1 MIKKR
6 LFYFPFLTL
15 IAFLAVFCGDANA
28 QRPVLKFRH
37 LTINEGLSQNTVYC
51 TFQDHKGF
59 IWMGTED
66 GLNRYDGVDWLIYKH
81 ELDDP
86 KSLSN
91 NQVNSI
97 LEDENGNLLI
107 ATSDGLN
114 VYHRDLENF
123 SRINL
128 KSTTDQKNDFISYL
142 MKDTNGEFWVSSRD
156 GLKLLGKD
164 QKVKAT
170 YKYSSLV
177 KGVNPYK
184 VISTFQSKEH
194 KLWVNTGIGLRL
206 FDIKSKKFIA
216 LPMVIAQNSALTSD
230 NVRTVKLTKTGNYW
244 MGTET
249 NGLFFYDVQKQTLTN
264 YKTSSDPNSLAS
276 NVVRDVFIYSDNE
289 LWIGTREGLS
299 IFNIAANKFY
309 NYTYDKYNQN
319 SLSHN
324 SVRNFLRDDAGSI
337 WIGTFAGGVNIFNE
351 NSRNFSYLGEKTGL
365 GLGLNHRVVSSII
378 KEKDGG
384 LWIGTEGGGLN
395 YINREKEINQYH
407 TTQGNVNNSSNIVK
421 CMVDDGKGNLWL
433 GTYNGISIYNKN
445 TGIFSDL
452 LKNQN
457 LTTTVAPYQVHDLV
471 LNNDKAY
478 IATNGKGLV
487 IYANGMLKEFI
498 YDVKNNNS
506 ISSNNLTTLLA
517 VKEDLWIGTQKGL
530 NFFNHQNNTFTR
542 FLHKE
547 DNPQSIS
554 GNSILCLYKDDKDR
568 LWIGSEGGGLN
579 LFNKTNK
586 TFSHITEKNGLSN
599 NVIHAMLE
607 DNMGFLWVST
617 NKGLSKIDIRKYN
630 GNANQELKIINYTVA
645 DGLQSNQFSNEAV
658 AKGADGELLF
668 GGINGITLFHPG
680 DIKSNNFKPKVVLT
694 DLLIRNKEVNTN
706 AEDSPLDKQIEETNE
721 IVLTYDQAYITIK
734 YAALNYINSEKNKYA
749 YKLEGFADDDWNEVG
764 GQHSATYTNLSA
776 GTYIFKVKAA
786 NNDGVWN
793 DEVRSLKIKVL
804 PPYWETWWAY
814 LIYLFIIT
822 GILYLY
828 YIYTIRTANLKNE
841 LAFEYK
847 SHQKDQDLTQRKL
860 SFFTNIS
867 HEIKTPLTLILAP
880 IEKLLEMNAGN
891 NIVQNQL
898 SLMQRNGER
907 LVRLINQLLD
917 FRKFESGKITL
928 QAAEGNMVRFVKE
941 VVMAFDSYAKYLKIN
956 LEVETEAKSI
966 RTYFDRDNFEKILYN
981 LLSNSLKF
989 TPEGGNIKVTV
1000 STEKL
1005 NNDDQEFVCVAVE
1018 DDGKGIPQKYT
1029 DQIFEEFNHLDE
1041 DGMNPLGTGIGL
1053 AFTKGLVNLH
1063 HGNISVE
1070 SREAKNGEKGFT
1082 KFTVKIPLGKTH
1094 FAKEEIIENYQ
1105 NSESINL
1112 YKFKDDDIGNS
1123 QIILK
1128 KKEEILKEAGADVP
1142 IMLIVEDNKDVLGF
1156 LEDHFKNAF
1165 VVHTA
1170 ENGKIGLGKALDLIP
1185 DIIISDVMMPEI
1197 SGTELCSKLKSTEAT
1212 SHIPVILLTARTPLI
1227 YKIEGLETGAD
1238 DYITKPFSLKIVEAR
1253 VWNLLELRKQLR
1265 ERYRKEVSF
1274 TPKNIAI
1281 SSPDEKFIEKV
1292 MKFIEDNLGEP
1303 TLSVEELGKEIGMSR
1318 VTLYRKIKALT
1329 NQTTIEI
1336 IRNVRLKRAAQFLE
1350 TGHYNVSEV
1359 AYMVGFTDLD
1369 YFRKCFKEQFNKT
1382 PKDFSNSKSK
1392 QN

>member
-1 MIKKR
+1 MIKKS
-6 LFYFPFLTL
+6 LFYFQFLSIVVL
-15 IAFLAVFCGDANA
+15 IFNGGSAYA

-37 LTINEGLSQNTVYC
+37 LTINEGLSQNTVFC
-51 TFQDHKGF
+51 TYQDHKGF
-59 IWMGTED
+59 IWVGTED

-81 ELDDP
+81 ELNDP

-97 LEDENGNLLI
+97 VEDENGNLLI

-114 VYHRDLENF
+114 IYHRDLENF
-123 SRINL
+123 SKINL
-128 KSTTDQKNDFISYL
+128 KSTTDQKNDFITFL
-142 MKDTNGEFWVSSRD
+142 MKDANGEFWISSRD
-156 GLKLLGKD
+156 GLKLLDKNH
-164 QKVKAT
+164 KVKAT
-170 YKYSSLV
+170 YKYKSLV

-184 VISTFQSKEH
+184 VLSTFESKDH
-194 KLWVNTGIGLRL
+194 QLWVNTGTGLRL

-216 LPMVIAQNSALTSD
+216 LPKVIAQNSALTSD
-230 NVRTVKLTKTGNYW
+230 NVRTIKLTKSGNYW
-244 MGTET
+244 MGTESH
-249 NGLFFYDVQKQTLTN
+249 GLFFYDVHQQTLKN
-264 YKTSSDPNSLAS
+264 YKASPEANGLLS
-276 NVVRDVFIYSDNE
+276 NVVRDVFIYSENE

-299 IFNIAANKFY
+299 VFNIAAGKFY

-324 SVRNFLRDDAGSI
+324 SVRNFLRDDAGST
-337 WIGTFAGGVNIFNE
+337 WIGTYAGGLNIFNE
-351 NSRNFSYLGEKTGL
+351 NSRNFSYLGEKIGAN
-365 GLGLNHRVVSSII
+365 LGLNHRVVSSII
-378 KEKDGG
+378 KEKDGS

-395 YINREKEINQYH
+395 YINLKTEINQYH
-407 TTQGNVNNSSNIVK
+407 TVLGNINNSNNIVK

-445 TGIFSDL
+445 TGTFADL
-452 LKNQN
+452 LKSQN
-457 LTTTVAPYQVHDLV
+457 PQNPVEPYQVHDLV
-471 LNNDKAY
+471 LKNDKAY

-487 IYANGMLKEFI
+487 IYANGKLKEFF
-498 YDVKNNNS
+498 YDVKKTNS
-506 ISSNNLTTLLA
+506 ISSNNLTSLLA
-517 VKEDLWIGTQKGL
+517 VNENLWVGTQKGL
-530 NFFNHQNNTFTR
+530 NFYNPQSGTFTR
-542 FLHKE
+542 FLHQE
-547 DNPQSIS
+547 GNPQSIS
-554 GNSILCLYKDDKDR
+554 GNSVLCLFKDTKNR
-568 LWIGSEGGGLN
+568 LWVGTEGGGLN
-579 LFNKTNK
+579 LFNATNK
-586 TFSHITEKNGLSN
+586 TFGHITEKNGLAN
-599 NVIHAMLE
+599 NVIHAIVE

-617 NKGLSKIDIRKYN
+617 NKGLSKIDLRKYN
-630 GNANQELKIINYTVA
+630 VNANQELKITNYTVA

-668 GGINGITLFHPG
+668 GGINGVTFFHPNK
-680 DIKSNNFKPKVVLT
+680 IKSNNFKPKVVLT
-694 DLLIRNKEVNTN
+694 DFLIRNKEVNINTEN
-706 AEDSPLDKQIEETNE
+706 SPLSKQIGETDE
-721 IVLTYDQAYITIK
+721 IVLSYDQAYITIK

-764 GQHSATYTNLSA
+764 NQHSATYTNLSA
-776 GTYIFKVKAA
+776 GTYVFKVKAA

-793 DEVRSLKIKVL
+793 NEVRSLKIKVL
-804 PPYWETWWAY
+804 PPFWKTWWAY
-814 LIYLFIIT
+814 LIYLFMIA
-822 GILYLY
+822 GILYVY
-828 YIYTIRTANLKNE
+828 YIYSIRTAKLKNE

-847 SHQKDQDLTQRKL
+847 SHQKDQDLAQRKL

-880 IEKLLEMNAGN
+880 IEKLVEMNAGN

-917 FRKFESGKITL
+917 FRKFESGKML
-928 QAAEGNMVRFVKE
+928 LRAAEGNMVRFVKE

-956 LEVETEAKSI
+956 LEVETEANSI
-966 RTYFDRDNFEKILYN
+966 RAYFDRDNFEKILYN

-989 TPEGGNIKVTV
+989 TPEGGNIKITV

-1005 NNDDQEFVCVAVE
+1005 ADQEKGFVCVAVQ
-1018 DDGKGIPQKYT
+1018 DDGKGIPEKYT
-1029 DQIFEEFNHLDE
+1029 DKIFEEFTHLDAN
-1041 DGMNPLGTGIGL
+1041 GMNPLGTGIGL

-1063 HGNISVE
+1063 HGDISVQ
-1070 SREAKNGEKGFT
+1070 SREAKNDEKGFT
-1082 KFTVKIPLGKTH
+1082 KFTVKIPLGKAH
-1094 FAKEEIIENYQ
+1094 FSSAEIIENYQ
-1105 NSESINL
+1105 NSENIDL
-1112 YKFKDDDIGNS
+1112 YKIKDDNIGNS

-1128 KKEEILKEAGADVP
+1128 KKEEILKEAGADIP
-1142 IMLIVEDNKDVLGF
+1142 IMLIVEDNKDVRGF
-1156 LEDHFKNAF
+1156 LEDHFKSSF

-1170 ENGKIGLGKALDLIP
+1170 ENGVIGLDKALELIP
-1185 DIIISDVMMPEI
+1185 DIIISDVMMPEM
-1197 SGTELCSKLKSTEAT
+1197 SGTELCSKLKSAEAT
-1212 SHIPVILLTARTPLI
+1212 SHIPIILLTARTPLI

-1336 IRNVRLKRAAQFLE
+1336 IRTVRLKRAAQLLE

-1359 AYMVGFTDLD
+1359 AYMVGFADLD
-1369 YFRKCFKEQFNKT
+1369 YFRKCFKEQFKKT
-1382 PKDFSNSKSK
+1382 PKDYSMVSNKE
-1392 QN
+1392 

>member
-1 MIKKR
+1 MIKKH
-6 LFYFPFLTL
+6 LFYFQFLSIVALLFTYRVS
-15 IAFLAVFCGDANA
+15 AYA

-37 LTINEGLSQNTVYC
+37 LTINEGLSQNTVFC
-51 TFQDHKGF
+51 TYQDHKGF
-59 IWMGTED
+59 IWIGTED

-81 ELDDP
+81 ELDD
-86 KSLSN
+86 KQSLSN

-97 LEDENGNLLI
+97 VEDENGDLLI

-114 VYHRDLENF
+114 IYHRDLENF

-128 KSTTDQKNDFISYL
+128 RSTTAQKNDFISYL
-142 MKDTNGEFWVSSRD
+142 MKDASGDFWISCRD
-156 GLKLLGKD
+156 GLKLLDKNH
-164 QKVKAT
+164 KVKAT
-170 YKYSSLV
+170 YKYSSLEN
-177 KGVNPYK
+177 GVNPYK
-184 VISTFQSKEH
+184 VLNTFESKDH
-194 KLWVNTGIGLRL
+194 RLWVNTGTGLRL

-216 LPMVIAQNSALTSD
+216 LPKVISQNSALTTD
-230 NVRTVKLTKTGNYW
+230 NVRTVKQTKAGDYW
-244 MGTET
+244 MATET
-249 NGLFFYDVQKQTLTN
+249 NGLFFYDAHHQNLIN
-264 YKTSSDPNSLAS
+264 YKASPGGNSLPS
-276 NVVRDVFIYSDNE
+276 NVVRDIFIYSENE

-299 IFNIAANKFY
+299 VFNVATNKFY
-309 NYTYDKYNQN
+309 NYTYDKYDQN
-319 SLSHN
+319 SLAHN
-324 SVRNFLRDDAGSI
+324 SVRNFLRDNAGSI
-337 WIGTFAGGVNIFNE
+337 WIGTYAGGINIFNE
-351 NSRNFSYLGEKTGL
+351 NSRNFSYLGEKVGVN
-365 GLGLNHRVVSSII
+365 LGLNHRVVSSII

-395 YINREKEINQYH
+395 YINRKKEIDQYH
-407 TTQGNVNNSSNIVK
+407 TTQGNINNSSNIVK
-421 CMVDDGKGNLWL
+421 CMVDDGKGHLWL

-457 LTTTVAPYQVHDLV
+457 HQNTVEPYQIHNLV
-471 LNNDKAY
+471 LKNDKAY

-487 IYANGMLKEFI
+487 IYNHGKLKEYL
-498 YDVKNNNS
+498 YDIKKTHS
-506 ISSNNLTTLLA
+506 ISSNNLTSLLA
-517 VKEDLWIGTQKGL
+517 VNEDLWVGTQKGL
-530 NFFNHQNNTFTR
+530 NFFNHQSGSFTR
-542 FLHKE
+542 FLNQE

-554 GNSILCLYKDDKDR
+554 GNSVLCLYKDNKGR
-568 LWIGSEGGGLN
+568 LWVGTEGGGLN
-579 LFNKTNK
+579 LFNASNK
-586 TFSHITEKNGLSN
+586 TFSQITEKNGLAN
-599 NVIHAMLE
+599 NVIHAMVE
-607 DNMGFLWVST
+607 DGMGFLWAST

-630 GNANQELKIINYTVA
+630 GNAGQALKIINYTVA
-645 DGLQSNQFSNEAV
+645 DGLQSNQFSNGAV

-668 GGINGITLFHPG
+668 GGINGITFFHP
-680 DIKSNNFKPKVVLT
+680 DEIKSNSFKPKVVLT
-694 DLLIRNKEVNTN
+694 DLLIRNKEADINS
-706 AEDSPLDKQIEETNE
+706 EDSPLKKQIEETNE
-721 IVLTYDQAYITIK
+721 IVLSYDQAYITIK
-734 YAALNYINSEKNKYA
+734 YAALNYINSEKNRYA

-764 GQHSATYTNLSA
+764 DQHAATYTNLSA
-776 GTYIFKVKAA
+776 GHYVFKVKAA
-786 NNDGVWN
+786 NNDGIWN

-804 PPYWETWWAY
+804 PPFWKTWWAY
-814 LIYLFIIT
+814 SLYLFIIV

-828 YIYTIRTANLKNE
+828 YIYSIRTAKLKNE

-847 SHQKDQDLTQRKL
+847 SHQKDQELTQRKL

-880 IEKLLEMNAGN
+880 IEKLVEMNAGN

-917 FRKFESGKITL
+917 FRKFESGKITI

-941 VVMAFDSYAKYLKIN
+941 VVMAFDAYAKYLKID
-956 LEVETEAKSI
+956 LVVEAEIKSI
-966 RTYFDRDNFEKILYN
+966 RAYFDRDNFEKILYN

-989 TPEGGNIKVTV
+989 TPEGGCIRVTV
-1000 STEKL
+1000 SSEQLANNEKG
-1005 NNDDQEFVCVAVE
+1005 FVCVSVE
-1018 DDGKGIPQKYT
+1018 DDGKGIPKEYT
-1029 DQIFEEFNHLDE
+1029 DKIFEEFNHLDV

-1070 SREAKNGEKGFT
+1070 SSEAKEGKKGFT
-1082 KFTVKIPLGKTH
+1082 KFTVKIPLGKAH
-1094 FAKEEIIENYQ
+1094 FSKAEIIENYQ
-1105 NSESINL
+1105 NSENINL
-1112 YKFKDDDIGNS
+1112 YKFKDDDIGSS

-1142 IMLIVEDNKDVLGF
+1142 IMLIVEDNKDVRGF
-1156 LEDHFKNAF
+1156 LEDHFKDAF

-1170 ENGKIGLGKALDLIP
+1170 ENGAIGLDKALELIP
-1185 DIIISDVMMPEI
+1185 DIVISDVMMPEM

-1227 YKIEGLETGAD
+1227 YKMEGLETGAD

-1253 VWNLLELRKQLR
+1253 VWNLLELRRQLR

-1292 MKFIEDNLGEP
+1292 MKFIEDNLGES

-1336 IRNVRLKRAAQFLE
+1336 IRSVRLKRAAQFLE

-1382 PKDFSNSKSK
+1382 PKAFSVKK
-1392 QN
+1392 K